1 LVYARRTGAAY
12 PIVHR
17 ILVVDDQDTNRA
29 LLRGVLSRRG
39 YKVTTAAS
47 GEEALAII
55 DGAPPDLVLLD
66 IFMPKVS
73 GLEVIEKLRQNDKT
87 AALPVILVSALADT
101 GHIVAGLDRGA
112 NDYVTKPFVTP
123 VLLARIEALLRSAA
137 LVKRLEVQTELLAK
151 LAAID
156 ELTGLYNRRSLF
168 QALET
173 ERSRS
178 VRYRRPL
185 SVAMIDLDHFKRIN
199 EEYGHTGGDDVLRE
213 FGVRLIEWLR
223 TMDIACRYGGEEF
236 CAILPETSLEGALV
250 AAQRIRRLVEAQ
262 PFTIGTAQARLT
274 VSVGVSG
281 WIPSA
286 DEAPDLLNEADIAL
300 LEAKRS
306 GRNRICA
313 FPQKP
318 SPLTP
323 A

>member
-1 LVYARRTGAAY
+1 MY
-12 PIVHR
+12 R
-17 ILVVDDQDTNRA
+17 ILVVDDQDTNRV

-55 DGAPPDLVLLD
+55 EGGLPDLVLLD

-73 GLEVIEKLRQNDKT
+73 GLDVIEKLRQGDKT

-101 GHIVAGLDRGA
+101 QHVVAGLERGA
-112 NDYVTKPFVTP
+112 NDYITKPFVTP
-123 VLLARIEALLRSAA
+123 VLLARVAALLRSAA

-156 ELTGLYNRRSLF
+156 ELTGLYNRRTLF

-213 FGVRLIEWLR
+213 FGARLIEWLR

-236 CAILPETSLEGALV
+236 CAILPETNLEGGLV
-250 AAQRIRRLVEAQ
+250 AAQRIRRLVESHT
-262 PFTIGTAQARLT
+262 FTIGTTQARLT
-274 VSVGVSG
+274 VSIGVSG
-281 WIPSA
+281 WSPPA
-286 DEAPDLLNEADIAL
+286 DDVPDLLNEADIAL

-313 FPQKP
+313 FPRRP
-318 SPLTP
+318 SPLAP
-323 A
+323 E